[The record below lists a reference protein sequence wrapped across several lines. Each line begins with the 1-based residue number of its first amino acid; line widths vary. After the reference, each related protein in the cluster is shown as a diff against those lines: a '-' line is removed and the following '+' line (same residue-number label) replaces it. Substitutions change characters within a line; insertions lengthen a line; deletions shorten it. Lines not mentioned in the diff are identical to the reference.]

1 MKLAKQLRCL
11 KKTIKIVVQDGGNVL
26 SYGDEFDD
34 LHPIFILYTPLGQN
48 SGHYDCLMQRQ
59 SSHFP
64 NVSLSPI
71 AGLEL
76 PTLPP
81 KKGTGNRKRKAELLT
96 SSPYKNTLE
105 TATKAKAPKKSV
117 PPKTKSVKPVAK
129 RKLNIGK
136 KEKHAFGRQGVK
148 ESNATSSWHCF
159 ICDDSFVEEMICCRN
174 CEKWVHVD
182 CAGTD
187 DILFVCDICS
197 GM

>member
-1 MKLAKQLRCL
+1 M
-11 KKTIKIVVQDGGNVL
+11 
-26 SYGDEFDD
+26 
-34 LHPIFILYTPLGQN
+34 
-48 SGHYDCLMQRQ
+48 
-59 SSHFP
+59 
-64 NVSLSPI
+64 
-71 AGLEL
+71 
-76 PTLPP
+76 
-81 KKGTGNRKRKAELLT
+81 
-96 SSPYKNTLE
+96 
-105 TATKAKAPKKSV
+105 